1 MPLKSVYLR
10 TVVSQTLQ
18 VKIDDRRMQREI
30 WPRFE
35 NERRDGVDRAYKGG
49 IASSEAV
56 MDLA

>member
-1 MPLKSVYLR
+1 M
-10 TVVSQTLQ
+10 SQTLQ